1 MTDVVQILRVT
12 DRDHR
17 FAPADAHRTIAL
29 ALGSSAA
36 TLHGATLG
44 GHERGLLRRTFR
56 CCRRSITV
64 FSITVFSVA
73 VFSVTQFGNSLFGN
87 SLFGIASRFGIA
99 GLLPCGGP
107 VRDVSHR
114 EPPGA

>member
-1 MTDVVQILRVT
+1 
-12 DRDHR
+12 
-17 FAPADAHRTIAL
+17 
-29 ALGSSAA
+29 
-36 TLHGATLG
+36 
-44 GHERGLLRRTFR
+44 
-56 CCRRSITV
+56 
-64 FSITVFSVA
+64 VFSVA

>member
-64 FSITVFSVA
+64 FSVA